1 MRRVQQQHLQ
11 QLRQHGRGENE
22 VDQQQR
28 WRRGT
33 LACCRSW
40 SRARCAKAADRGAV

>member
-28 WRRGT
+28 WRRCT
-33 LACCRSW
+33 LACGRRRW
-40 SRARCAKAADRGAV
+40 SRARGAKA